1 MARGRDEHLARQ
13 GQLNALGKVLARR
26 AKSVCELCE
35 ASESLQVVE
44 VPPVEDEPQAEK
56 CVLLCSHCQSQ
67 LDPEAKLDVQHWF
80 CLHQSIWSDVP
91 AVQVLAWR
99 LLQRLASESWAQELL
114 EQVYLDPE
122 VAAWAAAVGPKTA
135 GTPPRDSNGQIL
147 ADGDTVH
154 IIKDLDVKGVSFVA
168 KRGTVVKNI
177 RTGDDP
183 ELVEGRV
190 NNTSIMLKTVFLK
203 KVI

>member
-13 GQLNALGKVLARR
+13 GQLNALGKALARR

-35 ASESLQVVE
+35 ARESLQVVE
-44 VPPVEDEPQAEK
+44 VPPVENEPQLDN
-56 CVLLCSHCQSQ
+56 CVLLCSACASQ
-67 LDPEAKLDVQHWF
+67 LEPAAKLDAQHWF
-80 CLHQSIWSDVP
+80 CLNQSIWSEVP

-99 LLQRLASESWAQELL
+99 LLQRLATESWAQDLL
-114 EQVYLDPE
+114 EQVYLEPE
-122 VAAWAAAVGPKTA
+122 VAAWAAAVGPKAA

-147 ADGDTVH
+147 TDGDTVH

-190 NNTSIMLKTVFLK
+190 NNTQIMLKTAFLK
-203 KVI
+203 KII